1 MEKSKKWSKLL
12 SNNFNTIS
20 SVFLLIIALFALG
33 LVYNQLQY
41 QKKENNSNL
50 IGDYLILEKLFFEIQ
65 QLRNIPENSIFFENA
80 YKEQTIQY
88 LKDLKD
94 IVNQGVNNDLL
105 KMNSK
110 IYSQWWVF
118 YGQIDFTINMLN
130 DEILLTKYYN
140 IPVNREF
147 ILNGLPVDKKDFD
160 MKTLED
166 FKNYFKTFWIKGV
179 ENLFT
184 IKEIKNYSEMYFD
197 LSNYGRIIRE

>member
-1 MEKSKKWSKLL
+1 MEKSKKWFKLL

-20 SVFLLIIALFALG
+20 SVFSLIIALFALG
-33 LVYNQLQY
+33 LVYNQLQF

-88 LKDLKD
+88 LKDLKN

-105 KMNSK
+105 KMNNK

-140 IPVNREF
+140 IPINSTF
-147 ILNGLPVDKKDFD
+147 TLKGLPVDKKDFD
-160 MKTLED
+160 MKTLES

-179 ENLFT
+179 KNLLT
-184 IKEIKNYSEMYFD
+184 IKEMKNYREMYLD